1 MRIIRNEKQKDNL
14 AKLFWDMGK
23 VVMVMLVLNPLINN
37 PKINLSAIEICVLM
51 LIGCILWV
59 GGYLIDGMKI
69 NN

>member
-37 PKINLSAIEICVLM
+37 PKISLSAIEICVLM